1 MISRDDIEAMHPE
14 YLTRPIMH
22 EGNTLL
28 GLKNII
34 DNLRRA
40 QGDNSTSTSL
50 GYGSV
55 WNGSQRNRGQTQSV

>member
-14 YLTRPIMH
+14 YSNPAVFPQ
-22 EGNTLL
+22 GNTLL
-28 GLKNII
+28 WLKNII

-40 QGDNSTSTSL
+40 QGDNSTATGL

-55 WNGSQRNRGQTQSV
+55 WNGSQRNRD

>member
-1 MISRDDIEAMHPE
+1 MISRDDIDAMHPE

-28 GLKNII
+28 GLQSII

-40 QGDNSTSTSL
+40 QGDNYTETSL

-55 WNGSQRNRGQTQSV
+55 WNGSQGNSGQT

>member
-28 GLKNII
+28 GLKSII

-40 QGDNSTSTSL
+40 QGETEHATTSMGFGSIW
-50 GYGSV
+50 YGAE
-55 WNGSQRNRGQTQSV
+55 RYRG